1 MIALPFVGIDVLLV
15 VLWFIAFCLLI
26 AVILGYISGV
36 LSGLPF
42 PLNKLAG
49 PVESLAHG
57 LTSLSTRVFRGT
69 ESLVGAGL
77 HWVARKLEA
86 GLNQFVAHAAV
97 LERLAA
103 EVAGGIYS
111 VSGLR
116 ALVHGLQHAF
126 RGIEAG
132 IRGLTR
138 AWHGIEHRV
147 KALERAIA
155 SGIGHDLRIEIKA
168 LEREWHGFKTKEL
181 PAIEADV
188 GALGSDVA
196 TAERWVAKN
205 FVSDAELATEAT
217 AAAIL
222 AAAGVSWLRCNSNP
236 FNNNRNACGLW
247 GDLANLLAIAAIDA
261 ATLASL
267 YELIG
272 IAQQVT
278 PTVTGLASD
287 LLKV

>member
-1 MIALPFVGIDVLLV
+1 MIALPFVGIDVVLI
-15 VLWFIAFCLLI
+15 VLWTIAAALAI
-26 AVILGYISGV
+26 ALVM
-36 LSGLPF
+36 
-42 PLNKLAG
+42 KK
-49 PVESLAHG
+49 
-57 LTSLSTRVFRGT
+57 
-69 ESLVGAGL
+69 VGAVFSNVPVVGKYIADAASSVAQAITNACGSLMGGIESAVGGAL
-77 HWVARKLEA
+77 HWVARHFDTW
-86 GLNQFVAHAAV
+86 LNQFVSHAVVLAHLAQIVGNAV
-97 LERLAA
+97 
-103 EVAGGIYS
+103 YD
-111 VSGLR
+111 VSGLK
-116 ALVHGLQHAF
+116 ALVRSVGYVAHTALRLVDKLEREF
-126 RGIEAG
+126 KGIEAG
-132 IRGLTR
+132 
-138 AWHGIEHRV
+138 V
-147 KALERAIA
+147 KKLERELAT
-155 SGIGHDLRIEIKA
+155 GIGHDLRIQIKA
-168 LEREWHGFKTKEL
+168 LEREWDTFRTKEL

-188 GALGSDVA
+188 GALGNDVA

-236 FNNNRNACGLW
+236 FNNNTNACGLW

-272 IAQQVT
+272 IAQDVT